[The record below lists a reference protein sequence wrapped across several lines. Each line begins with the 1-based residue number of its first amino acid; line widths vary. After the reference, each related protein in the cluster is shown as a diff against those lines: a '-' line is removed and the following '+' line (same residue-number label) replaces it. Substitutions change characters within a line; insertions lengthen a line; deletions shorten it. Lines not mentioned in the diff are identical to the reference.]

1 MKRYLIQSP
10 RFTGSVEVIYNNGL
24 FQSLELGN
32 TNMVKPAMIEAFK
45 NQIASEEQYLA
56 ISFISD
62 VTIIAADVEIT
73 FKMFWDKYNH
83 KINKL
88 RATKLW
94 ERMPLAEQVAAY
106 CGIQKYFA
114 YLKKVEWRGQQDPDT
129 YLRNKTYLNEY
140 KEATPIKISN
150 GPQTSQVNNLV
161 NDIMHGKDIE

>member
-10 RFTGSVEVIYNNGL
+10 RYTGSVEVMYNNGIL
-24 FQSLELGN
+24 TTIDFSN
-32 TNMVKPAMIEAFK
+32 TNIVKPAMIDAFK
-45 NQIASEEQYLA
+45 KQVASEEQYLTS
-56 ISFISD
+56 SFVTD
-62 VTIIAADVEIT
+62 VSIIAADVEIT

-114 YLKKVEWRGQQDPDT
+114 YLKKVDWRGLQDPDT
-129 YLRNKTYLNEY
+129 YLRNKTWLNEY
-140 KEATPIKISN
+140 R
-150 GPQTSQVNNLV
+150 
-161 NDIMHGKDIE
+161 

>member
-10 RFTGSVEVIYNNGL
+10 RFTGSAEVIYNNGIL
-24 FQSLELGN
+24 QVLDLTN
-32 TNMVKPAMIEAFK
+32 TNMVSPSMIEAFIK
-45 NQIASEEQYLA
+45 KISVEEFYLPNGWA
-56 ISFISD
+56 EN
-62 VTIIAADVEIT
+62 VTIIPADVEIT

-114 YLKKVEWRGQQDPDT
+114 YLKKVNWRGQQDPDT
-129 YLRNKTYLNEY
+129 YLRNKTWLNEY
-140 KEATPIKISN
+140 R
-150 GPQTSQVNNLV
+150 
-161 NDIMHGKDIE
+161 